1 MHLGPYTSLPLRDTP
16 AAQFQLVR
24 ATRDVIR
31 MGAFPVWDGGPAR
44 LCPVLD
50 GFFRRFGIS
59 AGSQPTLNSE
69 QGQRGGDNVVS

>member
-1 MHLGPYTSLPLRDTP
+1 MRLGPYASLPLQDT
-16 AAQFQLVR
+16 AAQFELVR

-31 MGAFPVWDGGPAR
+31 MGAFPMWDGGSAR

-59 AGSQPTLNSE
+59 PASRQENE
-69 QGQRGGDNVVS
+69 K